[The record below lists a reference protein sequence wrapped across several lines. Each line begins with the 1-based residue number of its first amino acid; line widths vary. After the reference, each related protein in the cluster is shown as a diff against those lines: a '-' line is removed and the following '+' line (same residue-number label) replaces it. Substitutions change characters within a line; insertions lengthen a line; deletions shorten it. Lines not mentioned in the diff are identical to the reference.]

1 MAEPVHAS
9 SVGVPPEGRQPAAL
23 ALVAAVAALFVVVGW
38 LSTSL
43 SGRRQAVLGD
53 GPNGGHEQAPAL
65 SLRSLRGSE
74 QITLADF
81 LGKTVVL
88 NFFASWC
95 APCKLEAADLQRTW
109 EEYKPRGEV
118 TFLGVA
124 IEDEYSAA
132 RGFLDKHG
140 LTYPAV
146 FDAGSSMMRT
156 YRVTGIPT
164 TVVIDA
170 GGRVVSRYA
179 GTFVGDGGRARLR
192 SRIDA
197 ARPVK

>member
-1 MAEPVHAS
+1 MT
-9 SVGVPPEGRQPAAL
+9 AL
-23 ALVAAVAALFVVVGW
+23 AVIAAVAALFVLLAW
-38 LSTSL
+38 LSTSM
-43 SGRRQAVLGD
+43 SGRRSGALRE
-53 GPNGGHEQAPAL
+53 GPKAGYEQAPAF

-74 QITLADF
+74 QIALADF
-81 LGKTVVL
+81 RGKTVVL

-95 APCKLEAADLQRTW
+95 APCELEAADLQRTW
-109 EEYKPRGEV
+109 QEYTPRGEV

-146 FDAGSSMMRT
+146 FDAGSSMMRA

-170 GGRVVSRYA
+170 AGRVVSRYA
-179 GTFVGDGGRARLR
+179 GTFVGDAGRARLR

>member
-1 MAEPVHAS
+1 MLA
-9 SVGVPPEGRQPAAL
+9 GVAVVAAAAL
-23 ALVAAVAALFVVVGW
+23 VVLVW

-43 SGRRQAVLGD
+43 AVRRPAILD
-53 GPNGGHEQAPAL
+53 GARAPAF

-74 QITLADF
+74 QITLAEF
-81 LGKTVVL
+81 RGKTVVI

-95 APCKLEAADLQRTW
+95 APCELEAADLQQTW
-109 EEYKPRGEV
+109 RDYEHEGDV

-124 IEDEYSAA
+124 IQDEYSAA

-146 FDAGSSMMRT
+146 FDASSSMMQT
-156 YRVTGIPT
+156 YRITGIPT
-164 TVVIDA
+164 TIVVDPE
-170 GGRVVSRYA
+170 GRVAYRYA
-179 GTFVGDGGRARLR
+179 GTFLGDQGRAALR

-197 ARPVK
+197 ARRPK